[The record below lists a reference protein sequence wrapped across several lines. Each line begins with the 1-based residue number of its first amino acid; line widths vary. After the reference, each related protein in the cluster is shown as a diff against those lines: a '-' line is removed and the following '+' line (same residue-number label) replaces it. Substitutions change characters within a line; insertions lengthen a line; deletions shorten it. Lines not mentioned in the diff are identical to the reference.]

1 MFDSPMQM
9 LKLMAQTGQ
18 VMAEAQTVITLRM
31 LGMVG
36 LWPDSKYENSR
47 MVTEK
52 TAAVMASSRA
62 AGRALAAGKMPA
74 EVALAALKPVR
85 ARTKRN
91 VTRLTK

>member
-1 MFDSPMQM
+1 MQM

-31 LGMVG
+31 MGMAG
-36 LWPDSKYENSR
+36 LWPVSKHEKSR